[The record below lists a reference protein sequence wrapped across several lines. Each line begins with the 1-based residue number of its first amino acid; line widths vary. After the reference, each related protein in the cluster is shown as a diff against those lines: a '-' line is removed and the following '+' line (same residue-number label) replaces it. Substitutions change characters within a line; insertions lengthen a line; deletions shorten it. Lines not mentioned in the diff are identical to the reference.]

1 MNKELM
7 RKILTQIEE
16 TPEKWNQRTWSNNTA
31 CGTTLCVA
39 GWACVLSGYRL
50 ISPQEDVPAAED
62 YVRRSDVRSDEMFL
76 IETLGRDL
84 LELDRDQAEELF
96 YTTDHE
102 EVLNIL
108 RVWSE

>member
-1 MNKELM
+1 MVEQHSM
-7 RKILTQIEE
+7 RNYSVCGRVGVRPEE
-16 TPEKWNQRTWSNNTA
+16 N
-31 CGTTLCVA
+31 
-39 GWACVLSGYRL
+39 
-50 ISPQEDVPAAED
+50 VPAAED
-62 YVRRSDVRSDEMFL
+62 YVRRSDVRVDETFL
-76 IETLGRDL
+76 IETLGREL